1 MVRRSQSGRCRSR
14 AVAAAALTTLIP
26 VLAAVVFVPGV
37 ADAQGGGKGTSTTTA
52 PSTTVPST
60 TTAPAPTTAPA
71 AADTTD
77 VLSASLD
84 QVRAEVA
91 GFDARI
97 RAAEAS
103 AAEAQS
109 RVDAANFAAAV
120 AKAKADEAQ
129 RAADEAADQV
139 RSYAVEAFVRPPA
152 QDALSTMSISETK
165 DAAYATD
172 VLEIVAERRRRVVDT
187 MVAAKAVADQDR
199 AAADAA
205 AREAQVQVDAAQ
217 DEVASL
223 RSARAEQSRLASQL
237 DDRLDRKLA
246 EAAALTA
253 VDSAAAKDMTAQE
266 VALRSSGPA
275 SAPAAGT
282 PVAATKPSTGTTT
295 TTTRSPTTPKAPTTT
310 VKPSTPT
317 TTPPVKVPGLVT
329 WSDVTKAGGIWVHT
343 SIAGQVSALV
353 AAAKA
358 AGINLSGGGFRDPAE
373 QITLRRAHCGT
384 SDYAI
389 YQMPASQCTP
399 PTARPG
405 TSMHERGLAMDLQS
419 NGRLITSRSDP
430 AFVWLKA
437 NAARYG
443 FYNLP
448 SEPWHWS
455 TTGN

>member
-1 MVRRSQSGRCRSR
+1 MVRRSQSGRSRSR

-26 VLAAVVFVPGV
+26 VLAAVAFVPGV
-37 ADAQGGGKGTSTTTA
+37 ADAQGGGEGTSTTA
-52 PSTTVPST
+52 PSTTAPAT
-60 TTAPAPTTAPA
+60 TTAPTTAPA

-109 RVDAANFAAAV
+109 RVDAANFAAAA

-129 RAADEAADQV
+129 RSADEAADQV

-246 EAAALTA
+246 EAAALKA

-295 TTTRSPTTPKAPTTT
+295 TTPRSPTTPKTPTTT

-329 WSDVTKAGGIWVHT
+329 WADVTKAGGIWVHK